1 MRGGP
6 NFEGAWILT
15 VRIKFCGLVRS
26 EDICVA
32 NKLAV
37 DFIGLVLYAKSPR
50 ALDLEQAFAL
60 RRIIA
65 SQIQCVGL
73 FVNAHP
79 AFVQAANRRLGLDVI
94 QFHGD
99 ESPKR
104 CFSSSSRPFWRA
116 VRMQSPKSLELAVQA
131 FNEEAERRTSLTSSR
146 LSGYPSD
153 SPSSYPLS
161 RPSSYPPGC
170 PSSYPSSDRQSEA
183 STACEAF
190 LVDADAKLAYGGT
203 GHVFDWSWLAE
214 AGIRPERLILSGGLN
229 PENVGKAIQT
239 MNPWAV
245 DVSSGIQG
253 ASPRIKDAGKMEAF
267 VNAVQTALCKRPCDE
282 AL

>member
-1 MRGGP
+1 
-6 NFEGAWILT
+6 LT

-116 VRMQSPKSLELAVQA
+116 VRMQSPKSLEFAVQA

-153 SPSSYPLS
+153 SPSSYP
-161 RPSSYPPGC
+161 
-170 PSSYPSSDRQSEA
+170 SSDCQSSA
-183 STACEAF
+183 SAACEAF

-239 MNPWAV
+239 LNPWAV

>member
-153 SPSSYPLS
+153 SPSSYP
-161 RPSSYPPGC
+161 PGC

-183 STACEAF
+183 SAACEAF

-229 PENVGKAIQT
+229 LDNVGKAIQT
-239 MNPWAV
+239 LNLWAV

>member
-1 MRGGP
+1 M
-6 NFEGAWILT
+6 T

-153 SPSSYPLS
+153 SPSSYPPDS
-161 RPSSYPPGC
+161 

-239 MNPWAV
+239 LNPWAV

>member
-50 ALDLEQAFAL
+50 ALDLEQAFDL

-116 VRMQSPKSLELAVQA
+116 VRMQSPKSLEFAVQA

-146 LSGYPSD
+146 LSGDPPD
-153 SPSSYPLS
+153 S
-161 RPSSYPPGC
+161 

-183 STACEAF
+183 SAACEAF

-239 MNPWAV
+239 LNPWAV

>member
-1 MRGGP
+1 
-6 NFEGAWILT
+6 
-15 VRIKFCGLVRS
+15 
-26 EDICVA
+26 
-32 NKLAV
+32 
-37 DFIGLVLYAKSPR
+37 
-50 ALDLEQAFAL
+50 
-60 RRIIA
+60 
-65 SQIQCVGL
+65 
-73 FVNAHP
+73 
-79 AFVQAANRRLGLDVI
+79 
-94 QFHGD
+94 
-99 ESPKR
+99 
-104 CFSSSSRPFWRA
+104 
-116 VRMQSPKSLELAVQA
+116 MQSPKSLELAVQA
-131 FNEEAERRTSLTSSR
+131 FSEEAERRTSLTSSR
-146 LSGYPSD
+146 ISGYATD

-239 MNPWAV
+239 LNPWAV

>member
-146 LSGYPSD
+146 ISGYATIS
-153 SPSSYPLS
+153 
-161 RPSSYPPGC
+161 PSSYPPGC

-239 MNPWAV
+239 LNPWAV